1 VVAILSRQREAIVD
15 AIRAMYTAVAVQPQR
30 GFHFPIGRAACE
42 YVGYPAEL
50 LDRVPAAALES
61 FAGVACP
68 FDADVLRPGDVVL
81 DVGCGSGVDAIV
93 ASHLVG
99 PAGIVCALDLTGA
112 MCDKLRLT
120 TQRSGLTN
128 VRVLYGD
135 AEAIPLCDG
144 TVTVVTSNAALNL
157 VPDKRRAVAEIARVL
172 RPGGSLQIADILLA
186 APVTDVCRDDPEM
199 WAECVV
205 GATTEADFL
214 ALLRDAGFG
223 DVEVLG
229 HVDYFAA
236 SPNAETRRVA
246 QCFGA
251 MSAVLRARKVGMNG
265 GAHGGGA
272 SVPAVAPNVALAPRD
287 GAGAGESFTGVD
299 HVIDAGNMG
308 CGDVTLLLR
317 KELKLFAPGTVVALR
332 SRVPAVAEELP
343 AWCRMT
349 GNHFMRT
356 DTEADAQVHYIRKK
370 TS

>member
-15 AIRAMYTAVAVQPQR
+15 AVRAMYTAVAVQPQR

-68 FDADVLRPGDVVL
+68 FDAGVLRPGDLVL
-81 DVGCGSGVDAIV
+81 DIGCGSGVDAIV

-99 PAGIVCALDLTGA
+99 PTGIVCALDLTGA

-120 TQRSGLTN
+120 VQRSGLTN
-128 VRVLYGD
+128 VRVLHGD
-135 AEAIPLCDG
+135 AEAIPLCDA
-144 TVTVVTSNAALNL
+144 TFSVVTSNAALNL

-172 RPGGSLQIADILLA
+172 CPGGSLQIADVLLA

-205 GATTEADFL
+205 GATTEADFIS
-214 ALLRDAGFG
+214 LLSSVGFG
-223 DVEVLG
+223 DIEVLG

-236 SPNAETRRVA
+236 SPSAETRRVA

-251 MSAVLRARKVGMNG
+251 RSAVIRARKVGVTTEAVRPSRLAIAPDG
-265 GAHGGGA
+265 DA
-272 SVPAVAPNVALAPRD
+272 SQRD
-287 GAGAGESFTGVD
+287 GATGSAPRTGVD

-317 KELKLFAPGTVVALR
+317 KELKLLAAGAVVAVR
-332 SRVPAVAEELP
+332 STVPAVAEELP

-349 GNHFMRT
+349 GHHFMRT
-356 DTEADAQVHYIRKK
+356 DAQNDAQVHYIRKK

>member
-1 VVAILSRQREAIVD
+1 MVAILSRQREAIVD

-50 LDRVPAAALES
+50 LDRVPATALES

-81 DVGCGSGVDAIV
+81 DIGCGSGVDAIV

-205 GATTEADFL
+205 GATTEADFVG
-214 ALLRDAGFG
+214 LLRDAGFG

-229 HVDYFAA
+229 RVDYFAA
-236 SPNAETRRVA
+236 SPSEETRRVA

-251 MSAVLRARKVGMNG
+251 KSAVIRARKIGVADGNHEAGTARPGMAANG
-265 GAHGGGA
+265 V
-272 SVPAVAPNVALAPRD
+272 SSS
-287 GAGAGESFTGVD
+287 GAGSAGDPRVGVD
-299 HVIDAGNMG
+299 YLIDAGDMG

-317 KELKLFAPGTVVALR
+317 KELKLLEPGTVVALR

-356 DTEADAQVHYIRKK
+356 DAETDAQVHYIRKK

>member
-1 VVAILSRQREAIVD
+1 MVAILSRQREAIVD
-15 AIRAMYTAVAVQPQR
+15 AVRAMYTAVAVQPQR
-30 GFHFPIGRAACE
+30 AFHFPIGRAACE

-50 LDRVPAAALES
+50 LDLVPTAALES

-68 FDADVLRPGDVVL
+68 FEADVLRPGDVVL
-81 DVGCGSGVDAIV
+81 DIGCGSGVDAIV

-120 TQRSGLTN
+120 TQQSGLTN

-135 AEAIPLCDG
+135 AEAIPLCDD
-144 TVTVVTSNAALNL
+144 TVTVVTSNGALNL

-236 SPNAETRRVA
+236 STSAETRRVA

-251 MSAVLRARKVGMNG
+251 RAAVLRARKIGMNG
-265 GAHGGGA
+265 GAHGGALGRT
-272 SVPAVAPNVALAPRD
+272 VAPNVALASRD
-287 GAGAGESFTGVD
+287 GATAGELLTGVD
-299 HVIDAGNMG
+299 HLIDTGNMG

-317 KELKLFAPGTVVALR
+317 KELKLLEPGAVVALR

-349 GNHFMRT
+349 GHHFMRT
-356 DTEADAQVHYIRKK
+356 DTEADGQVHYIRKK